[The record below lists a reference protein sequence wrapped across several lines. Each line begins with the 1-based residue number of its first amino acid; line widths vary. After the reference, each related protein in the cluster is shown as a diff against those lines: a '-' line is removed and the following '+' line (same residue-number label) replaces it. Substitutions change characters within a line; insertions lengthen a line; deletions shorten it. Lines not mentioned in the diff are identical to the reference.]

1 MTAIL
6 ALLIGS
12 VVECLILCVV
22 VPLAQRL
29 ADFSLPPPL
38 EMAWKL
44 LVIVLLTNFVS
55 YGVGQVVGTPLL
67 GSIVGLVVFWGGMVK
82 VFAVDVFG
90 AIIIIVIRFFVN
102 FFIVAAIVALFL
114 A

>member
-1 MTAIL
+1 MTTLL
-6 ALLIGS
+6 ALLIGTAA
-12 VVECLILCVV
+12 EWLILCAV

-38 EMAWKL
+38 EMVWKI
-44 LVIVLLTNFVS
+44 LVIVLLTNLTS
-55 YGVGQVVGTPLL
+55 YGVGEGLGSPFL

-82 VFAVDVFG
+82 VFEVDMFG
-90 AIIIIVIRFFVN
+90 AIIIVVVRSLVN
-102 FFIVAAIVALFL
+102 IFVAAIVALFL